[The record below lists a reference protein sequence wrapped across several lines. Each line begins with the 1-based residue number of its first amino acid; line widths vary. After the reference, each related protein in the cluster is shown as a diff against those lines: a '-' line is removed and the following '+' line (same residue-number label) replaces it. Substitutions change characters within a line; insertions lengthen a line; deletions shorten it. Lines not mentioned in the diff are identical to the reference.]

1 MILISNCELSIYS
14 ICKKHSSNN
23 FIWSILLSW
32 YYIPSGADAS
42 TPLLSA
48 FRKVR
53 VAQSLVWCVVLYCF
67 IHHCLPLCPCYL
79 CHCIACPSLIYG
91 FYLSFS
97 IFKLFYMTW
106 KMCIIFRSAY
116 WLTPQTRRKL
126 KWYILYSAWS
136 RHIFVPVPGIRFST
150 PFVVVYFMFI
160 EFIWGMTVLFVDISL
175 NCWQALCKLSFHK
188 IYLSYLK
195 GDTGGN

>member
-1 MILISNCELSIYS
+1 LHVLLWFTASIYPLV
-14 ICKKHSSNN
+14 SSN
-23 FIWSILLSW
+23 F
-32 YYIPSGADAS
+32 
-42 TPLLSA
+42 
-48 FRKVR
+48 
-53 VAQSLVWCVVLYCF
+53 
-67 IHHCLPLCPCYL
+67 
-79 CHCIACPSLIYG
+79 
-91 FYLSFS
+91 
-97 IFKLFYMTW
+97 FYMTW

-188 IYLSYLK
+188 IYLSYWKATLEEISTCFNFPLFW
-195 GDTGGN
+195 GDRLIIWVTSLTWLIPCGLSMTSSTPCQQLNTPWDTPNVRQIRPNFTFLQIKSPKFTNIRFNVY